1 MVKSPRINHAKDK
14 KEPLTIDLG
23 TDEVKRMPK
32 EGEPSAQTSA
42 SANASSKAGATADLA
57 PGGDK
62 PKPAASEAKPAASV
76 KDTPTPSAFG
86 RDAKPGTGPT
96 PQEQNTGPTPQM
108 SPPPVQATPRRGGA
122 AFAGGILGG
131 LIVAALLGGAYFA
144 GFIPQRATGD
154 GVLQAELQALR
165 DSTAPLQQ
173 GIASLTTQLYE
184 MGLVVNQ
191 NKDEIAA
198 LKQAGP
204 EAAPADIDA
213 RLAAFQQPIDERL
226 AALQQRIE
234 ALPQQGAAPDLTPL
248 QGEIARIDTAAKE
261 AAAAQQALAGR
272 IDELERQ
279 VASFSERLAE
289 QAEQPGVALA
299 IAASA
304 LKAAIDRGTPFMSE
318 LETYAAIAPDSPEI
332 AALRELAAAG
342 VPTRAAIEAR
352 MPATATAMIDAGRQI
367 DPQAGIVDRLL
378 SSAQSLVSVR
388 PVGMVEGSDTPAIV
402 ARMEAL
408 LRNGDLAGALA
419 QYDTL
424 PQAAKDAGADLAA
437 QMRARHSADEVVGRA
452 LAAALR
458 A

>member
-32 EGEPSAQTSA
+32 EGESSSQAESDA
-42 SANASSKAGATADLA
+42 KAASKAEATT
-57 PGGDK
+57 GGDK
-62 PKPAASEAKPAASV
+62 QPKPAASEARPADAV
-76 KDTPTPSAFG
+76 KDMPSAFG
-86 RDAKPGTGPT
+86 RDAKPGMGPT
-96 PQEQNTGPTPQM
+96 PQKQTPGPTPQM

-154 GVLQAELQALR
+154 SALQAELQALR

-173 GIASLTTQLYE
+173 DIASLTTQLYE

-213 RLAAFQQPIDERL
+213 RLTAFQQPIDERL

-248 QGEIARIDTAAKE
+248 QGEIARIDTDAKE

-272 IDELERQ
+272 IDGLERQ

-332 AALRELAAAG
+332 AVLRELAASG

>member
-32 EGEPSAQTSA
+32 EGEPASTAQASA
-42 SANASSKAGATADLA
+42 SAESKAETTA
-57 PGGDK
+57 GGGK
-62 PKPAASEAKPAASV
+62 PKPAETETKPSGSSAKEM
-76 KDTPTPSAFG
+76 PTPSAFG

-96 PQEQNTGPTPQM
+96 PPRQDTGPTPQM
-108 SPPPVQATPRRGGA
+108 SPPPVRSTPRRGG

-144 GFIPQRATGD
+144 GFVPQRAGNESA
-154 GVLQAELQALR
+154 LRAELQAVR
-165 DSTAPLQQ
+165 DSAAPLQQ

-191 NKDEIAA
+191 NKDAIAA
-198 LKQAGP
+198 LKQAEPG
-204 EAAPADIDA
+204 AAPADT
-213 RLAAFQQPIDERL
+213 DERL
-226 AALQQRIE
+226 SALQHRIDE
-234 ALPQQGAAPDLTPL
+234 GLTALRERVDALPQQSAPDMAPL
-248 QGEIARIDTAAKE
+248 QAEIARIDTAAKE

-272 IDELERQ
+272 IDGLERQ
-279 VASFSERLAE
+279 AASFAERLAE
-289 QAEQPGVALA
+289 QAERPGVALA

-332 AALRELAAAG
+332 AALRDMAAAG
-342 VPTRAAIEAR
+342 VPTRAAIETR
-352 MPATATAMIDAGRQI
+352 MPVAATAMIDAGREI
-367 DPQAGIVDRLL
+367 DPQAGIVDKLL
-378 SSAQSLVSVR
+378 ASAQSLVSVR
-388 PVGMVEGSDTPAIV
+388 PVGMVEGNDVPAIV
-402 ARMEAL
+402 ARMETL

-424 PQAAKDAGADLAA
+424 PPAAKEAGADLAA
-437 QMRARHSADEVVGRA
+437 QIRARHSADEIVGRA

>member
-32 EGEPSAQTSA
+32 EGEPSSEARASSSA
-42 SANASSKAGATADLA
+42 ASKAGATAA
-57 PGGDK
+57 GGDK
-62 PKPAASEAKPAASV
+62 PKPAEADAKPAGASA

-86 RDAKPGTGPT
+86 RDAKPGAGPT
-96 PQEQNTGPTPQM
+96 PPKQDTGPTPQM
-108 SPPPVQATPRRGGA
+108 SPPPVRSTPRRGR

-144 GFIPQRATGD
+144 GFVPPRAGD
-154 GVLQAELQALR
+154 DSALRAELQAVR
-165 DSTAPLQQ
+165 DSAAPLQQ
-173 GIASLTTQLYE
+173 GITSLTTQLYE

-191 NKDEIAA
+191 NKDAIAA
-198 LKQAGP
+198 LQQAGAG
-204 EAAPADIDA
+204 AAPADIDA
-213 RLAAFQQPIDERL
+213 RLAGFQQRIDGGL
-226 AALQQRIE
+226 AALRE
-234 ALPQQGAAPDLTPL
+234 RVDALPQQSAAPDIAPL
-248 QGEIARIDTAAKE
+248 QAEIARIDTAAKE

-272 IDELERQ
+272 IDGLERQ
-279 VASFSERLAE
+279 VAAFSERLAE
-289 QAEQPGVALA
+289 QAERPGVALA

-318 LETYAAIAPDSPEI
+318 LETYASIAPDSPDI
-332 AALRELAAAG
+332 AALRDMAAAG

-352 MPATATAMIDAGRQI
+352 MPAVATAMIDSGREV
-367 DPQAGIVDRLL
+367 DPQAGIMDKLL

-388 PVGMVEGSDTPAIV
+388 PVGMVEGDDVPAIV
-402 ARMEAL
+402 ARMETL

-424 PQAAKDAGADLAA
+424 PPAAKEAGADLAA
-437 QMRARHSADEVVGRA
+437 QIRARHSADEIVGRA